1 MSRAD
6 VVVFRVWAKEKPV
19 SQQRDGVRR
28 YGAKTKPT
36 NGQGEEIPWRKVGRA
51 KTAKKGDGFKPRKVK
66 AHDAAKAQLEVRPI
80 SVTGRTI
87 EHIEDA
93 RGRTTVSIEDLRE
106 DFISVLRNSHLTS
119 EEIRARGG
127 PAASTINRI
136 LERTTLKP
144 QLNTIRSGLLICD
157 FDLAIVPRRT

>member
-1 MSRAD
+1 MKAPKD
-6 VVVFRVWAKEKPV
+6 
-19 SQQRDGVRR
+19 
-28 YGAKTKPT
+28 T
-36 NGQGEEIPWRKVGRA
+36 PWRKKRA
-51 KTAKKGDGFKPRKVK
+51 GVQIKRRGEGFTPRKIET
-66 AHDAAKAQLEVRPI
+66 HDAAKAQLVVRPVSI
-80 SVTGRTI
+80 TGRTI

-157 FDLAIVPRRT
+157 FDLMIVPRRS